1 MNKFILIS
9 FVILIVCILSTKGQI
24 YGSNNLGYNNLPIQL
39 PTVNGG
45 NFEQDIDI
53 NTNGRRSHYHRSCR
67 NGLCY
72 VSKAPEL
79 TTSGLIILV
88 AALLAAKLL

>member
-1 MNKFILIS
+1 MNKIVFIS
-9 FVILIVCILSTKGQI
+9 FIVLIICVLSTKGQ
-24 YGSNNLGYNNLPIQL
+24 YTGTNNLGYNNLPIQL
-39 PTVNGG
+39 PTTNGG

-79 TTSGLIILV
+79 TTSGLIICV
-88 AALLAAKLL
+88 ATFVATKLL